1 MNRLK
6 SLSPLVKTALITF
19 IAFLFWLAYLIAR
32 YKGLYA
38 FDEMYHISS
47 SDAYFH
53 SISEY
58 ARAPY
63 LNGTVRFLT
72 SVFGR
77 HYYTYKL
84 IPFILSLVSIG
95 SLLYLASKLFQH
107 TYNVVLFTLLCAGH
121 CVLIFNHLYVRMYVW
136 DEAVISLLAI
146 IMYKLSHTT
155 SLYKRM
161 GLHILYFGI
170 SAILYVIQPSEQSSI
185 SVLFV
190 GIAGWCLNYWGQ
202 RLISFIKSRKLLMPV
217 LCLFILIMLGAECM
231 LLLLRTENPP
241 IPSFL
246 SKLVD
251 SFRQVTKFNTIGI
264 GIPNFTLYFI
274 CQNLLLTI
282 GLFGYGYSL
291 LKDKFEK
298 NNMIGIYS
306 LALLPFLAYNM
317 LYFDNGLFRSFA
329 SFMPIL
335 ILIAILW
342 LDHFTDTKFYK
353 YISMIIVL
361 ITILFSNPGLKQN
374 PIKNMMAFF
383 QNPYIYNETYFNEY
397 EALINHA
404 CEDIKN
410 GRKCISIFSS
420 VHQQAA
426 FELNAEYSIA
436 LEDSINVPVG
446 YTTED
451 LELLLSYL
459 QETEEQY
466 VLMVAFHAAWRLD
479 GLIPGT
485 MDSLRSLYPYIRYG
499 HDEAY
504 LFYIN

>member
-6 SLSPLVKTALITF
+6 SLSPMVKTALIAFMAFF
-19 IAFLFWLAYLIAR
+19 IWQAYLIVR
-32 YKGLYA
+32 YKGMYA

-58 ARAPY
+58 DRAPY
-63 LNGTVRFLT
+63 LNWIVRFLT
-72 SVFGR
+72 SIFGR
-77 HYYTYKL
+77 HYYTYKM
-84 IPFILSLVSIG
+84 IPFVLSLVSIG

-107 TYNVVLFTLLCAGH
+107 TYNVILFTLLCAGH
-121 CVLIFNHLYVRMYVW
+121 CVLIYNHLYVRMYVW
-136 DEAVISLLAI
+136 DEAIIALLAI
-146 IMYKLSHTT
+146 IIYKLSHVT
-155 SLYKRM
+155 SLYKRI

-170 SAILYVIQPSEQSSI
+170 SAILYIIQPSEQSSI

-190 GIAGWCLNYWGQ
+190 GIAAWCLNYLGQ
-202 RLISFIKSRKLLMPV
+202 HLIPFLKSRRLLIPV
-217 LCLFILIMLGAECM
+217 LCLFILILLGAECI
-231 LLLLRTENPP
+231 LLLLRADNPP

-246 SKLVD
+246 SKVVD
-251 SFRQVTKFNTIGI
+251 AFRRVTKFDTIGI
-264 GIPNFTLYFI
+264 GMPNFTLYFI
-274 CQNLLLTI
+274 CQNLLLSI

-317 LYFDNGLFRSFA
+317 LYFDNGLFRSFV

-335 ILIAILW
+335 ILITILW
-342 LDHFTDTKFYK
+342 LDHFTDTRLYR
-353 YISMIIVL
+353 YVSLIAVL
-361 ITILFSNPGLKQN
+361 ITIFFSNPGLKQN
-374 PIKNMMAFF
+374 PIKNMITFF

-397 EALINHA
+397 EALINQA

-410 GRKCISIFSS
+410 GRKCIGIFSGM
-420 VHQQAA
+420 HQQAA

-436 LEDSINVPVG
+436 LEDSVNVPVG
-446 YTTED
+446 YTAED
-451 LELLLSYL
+451 LELLLTYL
-459 QETEEQY
+459 SETNEQY
-466 VLMVAFHAAWRLD
+466 VLLIGTHATWRVD

-485 MDSLRSLYPYIRYG
+485 MEYLRETYPYKRYG
-499 HDEAY
+499 YQDAF